1 MNLRQHKPS
10 GLWVS
15 DTGLVCM
22 PPVKGRGG
30 TRSRTFYWTR
40 GWLKPDGYRMVT
52 WQKKRYHVHRMVLET
67 FGPPPG
73 EGRHIVDHIN
83 RKRDDNR
90 IDNLRWANHRE
101 NMLNSPKCDNAL
113 FSPAGI
119 HTGTPEGKRKYSR
132 RYYETHPDMFRE
144 NGKRYVEENR
154 AAVNARA
161 RENYANDPER
171 REKQRLATERWK
183 KNNPERHRKYMHDYY
198 EAHKG
203 ARKRAETAV

>member
-30 TRSRTFYWTR
+30 TRSKTYYWTR

-90 IDNLRWANHRE
+90 IDNLRWASHRE
-101 NMLNSPKCDNAL
+101 NMLNSPKCDNAM
-113 FSPAGI
+113 FSSEGI
-119 HTGTPEGKRKYSR
+119 HAGTPEGTQQYYR
-132 RYYETHPDMFRE
+132 RYRETHIGSWRE
-144 NGKRYVEENR
+144 YQRVY
-154 AAVNARA
+154 ARA
-161 RENYANDPER
+161 YR
-171 REKQRLATERWK
+171 
-183 KNNPERHRKYMHDYY
+183 
-198 EAHKG
+198 